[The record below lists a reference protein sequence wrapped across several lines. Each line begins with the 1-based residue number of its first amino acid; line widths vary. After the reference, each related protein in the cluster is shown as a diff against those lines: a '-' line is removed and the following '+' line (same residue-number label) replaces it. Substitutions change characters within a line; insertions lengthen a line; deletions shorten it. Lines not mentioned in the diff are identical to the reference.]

1 MEEIV
6 KKLLFDCEEYITDV
20 IDDFLITY
28 TIKDKTIALKL
39 GKKAFIDLESFP
51 VCKFIRITV
60 NNTNYTLFLD
70 KVDKVDNLNSYQ
82 FQVSNKV
89 NAAIIEDRFEK
100 AINNFRQN
108 QLYKLTSE
116 LNLIEPE
123 EL

>member
-6 KKLLFDCEEYITDV
+6 KKLLFDCEEYITNV
-20 IDDFLITY
+20 FENFIITY
-28 TIKDKTIALKL
+28 TIKDKIIALKL
-39 GKKAFIDLESFP
+39 GRKAFIDLESFP
-51 VCKFIRITV
+51 VCKFIGITV

-108 QLYKLTSE
+108 QLYKLISE

>member
-6 KKLLFDCEEYITDV
+6 KKLLFDCEEYITNV
-20 IDDFLITY
+20 FEDFIITY
-28 TIKDKTIALKL
+28 TIKDKIIALKL
-39 GKKAFIDLESFP
+39 GRKAFIDLESFP
-51 VCKFIRITV
+51 VCKFIGITI
-60 NNTNYTLFLD
+60 NNTNYTLLLD

-108 QLYKLTSE
+108 QLYKLISE

>member
-6 KKLLFDCEEYITDV
+6 KKLLFDYEEYITDV
-20 IDDFLITY
+20 FDDFLITY
-28 TIKDKTIALKL
+28 TIKDKTIALRL

-51 VCKFIRITV
+51 VCKFIGITV

-70 KVDKVDNLNSYQ
+70 KVDKVDNSYQ

-100 AINNFRQN
+100 VINNYRQN
-108 QLYKLTSE
+108 QLFKLTTE

>member
-20 IDDFLITY
+20 FDDFIITY
-28 TIKDKTIALKL
+28 TIKDKTIALRL
-39 GKKAFIDLESFP
+39 GKKTFIDLESFP
-51 VCKFIRITV
+51 VCKFIEIIV
-60 NNTNYTLFLD
+60 NNTNYTLFLN

-82 FQVSNKV
+82 LQVSNKV

>member
-6 KKLLFDCEEYITDV
+6 KKLLFDCEEYISSV
-20 IDDFLITY
+20 CDDFFITY
-28 TIKDKTIALKL
+28 TIKDKEINLRLGQKLIAYKEPLT
-39 GKKAFIDLESFP
+39 SF
-51 VCKFIRITV
+51 VELTV
-60 NNTNYTLFLD
+60 NNTDYTLFLE
-70 KVDKVDNLNSYQ
+70 KVDNLNSYQ

-100 AINNFRQN
+100 VINNFRQN
-108 QLYKLTSE
+108 QLFKLTTE

>member
-20 IDDFLITY
+20 FDDFLITY
-28 TIKDKTIALKL
+28 TIKDKTIALRL

-51 VCKFIRITV
+51 VCKYIGITV

-70 KVDKVDNLNSYQ
+70 KVDKVDNSYQ

-100 AINNFRQN
+100 VINNYRQN
-108 QLYKLTSE
+108 QLFKLTTE
-116 LNLIEPE
+116 LNLIKPE

>member
-20 IDDFLITY
+20 FDDFLITY
-28 TIKDKTIALKL
+28 TIKDKTIALRL
-39 GKKAFIDLESFP
+39 GKKAFINLESFP
-51 VCKFIRITV
+51 VCKYIGITV

-70 KVDKVDNLNSYQ
+70 KVDKVDNLNYQ

-100 AINNFRQN
+100 TINNYRQN

>member
-20 IDDFLITY
+20 FDDFIITY
-28 TIKDKTIALKL
+28 TIKDKTITLKL
-39 GKKAFIDLESFP
+39 GKKTFIDVESLP
-51 VCKFIRITV
+51 TYNFIGITV
-60 NNTNYTLFLD
+60 NNTNYILFLE
-70 KVDKVDNLNSYQ
+70 KVDNLNSYQ

-108 QLYKLTSE
+108 QLYKLTTE

>member
-6 KKLLFDCEEYITDV
+6 KKLLFDCEEYISDV
-20 IDDFLITY
+20 CDDFLITY
-28 TIKDKTIALKL
+28 TIKDKTIILKL
-39 GKKAFIDLESFP
+39 GQKLFVYQEPLTPYIE
-51 VCKFIRITV
+51 ITI
-60 NNTNYTLFLD
+60 NNTNYELFLE
-70 KVDKVDNLNSYQ
+70 KTDNLNSYQ

-100 AINNFRQN
+100 VINNYRQN
-108 QLYKLTSE
+108 QLFKLTTE

>member
-6 KKLLFDCEEYITDV
+6 KKLLFDCEEYISSV
-20 IDDFLITY
+20 CDDFLITY
-28 TIKDKTIALKL
+28 IIKDKKIALRL

-51 VCKFIRITV
+51 VCKYIGITV
-60 NNTNYTLFLD
+60 NNTNYTLFLE
-70 KVDKVDNLNSYQ
+70 KVDNFDNTYQ
-82 FQVSNKV
+82 FSVSNKV

-100 AINNFRQN
+100 VINNYRQN
-108 QLYKLTSE
+108 QLFKLTTE

>member
-20 IDDFLITY
+20 CDDFLITY
-28 TIKDKTIALKL
+28 TIKDKTIILRL
-39 GKKAFIDLESFP
+39 GQKPFVYQEPLTLYVEI
-51 VCKFIRITV
+51 II
-60 NNTNYTLFLD
+60 NNTNYTLFLE
-70 KVDKVDNLNSYQ
+70 KVDNLNSYQ

-100 AINNFRQN
+100 VINNYRQN
-108 QLYKLTSE
+108 QLFKLTTE

>member
-6 KKLLFDCEEYITDV
+6 KKLLFDCEEYITNV
-20 IDDFLITY
+20 FEDFIITY
-28 TIKDKTIALKL
+28 TIKDKIIALKL
-39 GKKAFIDLESFP
+39 GRKAFIDLESFP
-51 VCKFIRITV
+51 VCKFIGITV

-108 QLYKLTSE
+108 QLYKLISE

>member
-6 KKLLFDCEEYITDV
+6 KKLLFDCEEYISYV
-20 IDDFLITY
+20 YDDFLITY
-28 TIKDKTIALKL
+28 TIKDKEITLVL
-39 GKKAFIDLESFP
+39 GKKSLTYQDLLSLYRYI
-51 VCKFIRITV
+51 KITI

-70 KVDKVDNLNSYQ
+70 KVDNLYNNYQ

-100 AINNFRQN
+100 VINNYRQN
-108 QLYKLTSE
+108 KLYKLTTE

>member
-20 IDDFLITY
+20 FDDFLITY

-39 GKKAFIDLESFP
+39 GKKAFIDLESSS
-51 VCKFIRITV
+51 VCKYIGITV
-60 NNTNYTLFLD
+60 NNTNYTLFL
-70 KVDKVDNLNSYQ
+70 DKVDNLNSYQ

>member
-6 KKLLFDCEEYITDV
+6 KKLLFDCEEYISDV
-20 IDDFLITY
+20 CDDFLITY
-28 TIKDKTIALKL
+28 TIKDKTIVLRL

-51 VCKFIRITV
+51 TCNYIGIAV
-60 NNTNYTLFLD
+60 NNTNYILFLE
-70 KVDKVDNLNSYQ
+70 KVDNLNNYQ